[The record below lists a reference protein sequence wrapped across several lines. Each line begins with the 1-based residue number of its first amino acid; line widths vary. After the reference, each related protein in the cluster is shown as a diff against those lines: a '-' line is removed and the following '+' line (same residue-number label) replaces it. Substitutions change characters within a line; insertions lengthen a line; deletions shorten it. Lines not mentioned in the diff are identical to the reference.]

1 MALKQPLKRRKIS
14 KEDEKTCC
22 RRMKSIK
29 TRIETNNDGTFAI
42 NWEAKQRDFWD
53 DKVQVYAR
61 FKGTENYKPAK
72 SDVKQMKVLWYA
84 SDHLKKEE

>member
-1 MALKQPLKRRKIS
+1 
-14 KEDEKTCC
+14 
-22 RRMKSIK
+22 MKSIK